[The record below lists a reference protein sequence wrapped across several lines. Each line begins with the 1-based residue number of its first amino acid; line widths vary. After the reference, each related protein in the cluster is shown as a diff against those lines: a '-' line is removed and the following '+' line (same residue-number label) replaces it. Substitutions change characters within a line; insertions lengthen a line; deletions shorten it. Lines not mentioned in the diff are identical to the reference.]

1 MTWHYSALNCRNPA
15 ESSLRAPLA
24 ARTMRSAGKPL
35 GEWRSCAS
43 GAAGAFTERTGTFS
57 VPAQAFEPRP
67 RGSTLLEV
75 AARRAH
81 ARATPVMPSI
91 QRSSEVFTAVSSG
104 AQPSIGQEGRKP

>member
-1 MTWHYSALNCRNPA
+1 MTWHYSTLNCPNPA

-43 GAAGAFTERTGTFS
+43 GAAGAFTERTGHIF
-57 VPAQAFEPRP
+57 RP
-67 RGSTLLEV
+67 GAGIR
-75 AARRAH
+75 AATPWIHAPGGCGRREH
-81 ARATPVMPSI
+81 GRATPVMPSI

-104 AQPSIGQEGRKP
+104 AQPIIGQEGRKP